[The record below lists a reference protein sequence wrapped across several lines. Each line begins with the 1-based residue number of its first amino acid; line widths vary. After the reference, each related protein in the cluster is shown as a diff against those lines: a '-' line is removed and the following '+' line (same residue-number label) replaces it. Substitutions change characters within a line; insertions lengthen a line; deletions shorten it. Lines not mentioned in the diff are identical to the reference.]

1 MAAVAPENRPL
12 LYFCG
17 FAGRFSAA
25 IGAAPACRLRQFPG
39 CRVLNSVAA
48 GRRLARRTVLLQA
61 VAVAIAAV
69 ACLTF
74 GGPAALAAL
83 VGGAAMTLGTALA
96 AWGAFPGRVVGAE
109 LAFGRLL
116 LGVAAKW
123 IVVAVGL
130 WLAIAV
136 WKLPAVPALV
146 GAAAAA
152 TGVLFAARSGLRSP

>member
-1 MAAVAPENRPL
+1 M
-12 LYFCG
+12 
-17 FAGRFSAA
+17 
-25 IGAAPACRLRQFPG
+25 
-39 CRVLNSVAA
+39 LNSVAA

-61 VAVAIAAV
+61 VAVAIAAA

-96 AWGAFPGRVVGAE
+96 ALGAFPGHVVGADM
-109 LAFGRLL
+109 AFGRLL

-136 WKLPAVPALV
+136 WKLPAVPALA

-152 TGVLFAARSGLRSP
+152 AGVLFAARSGLRSP

>member
-1 MAAVAPENRPL
+1 M
-12 LYFCG
+12 
-17 FAGRFSAA
+17 
-25 IGAAPACRLRQFPG
+25 
-39 CRVLNSVAA
+39 
-48 GRRLARRTVLLQA
+48 LLQA
-61 VAVAIAAV
+61 VAVAIAAA

-83 VGGAAMTLGTALA
+83 VGGVAMTLGTALA
-96 AWGAFPGRVVGAE
+96 AWGAFSGGVVGAE
-109 LAFGRLL
+109 MAFGRLL

-136 WKLPAVPALV
+136 WKLPAVPALA

-152 TGVLFAARSGLRSP
+152 AGVLFAARSGLRSS